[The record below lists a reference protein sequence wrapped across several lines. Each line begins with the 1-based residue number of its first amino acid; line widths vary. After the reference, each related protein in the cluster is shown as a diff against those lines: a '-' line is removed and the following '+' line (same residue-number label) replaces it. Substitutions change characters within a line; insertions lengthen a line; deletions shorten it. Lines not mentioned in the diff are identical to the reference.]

1 MHAMTCCW
9 RAASQ
14 EFSDCLVAEGDRMKC
29 GDLREDYME
38 CLHHSKEVRP
48 PPPLPHRR
56 ACRGREAAFF
66 ANAHT
71 PRPRLSRAARPLC
84 TQPAPAL
91 TPCSCPRPLQVTR
104 INALMAERTRKQK
117 AGEPIPPTLVEE
129 MAKGQLKV
137 PFTKA

>member
-1 MHAMTCCW
+1 MGIVYEAVLSLARVRRLRRRQSM
-9 RAASQ
+9 ASGFGVRGPVGRCYPVFM

-38 CLHHSKEVRP
+38 CLHHSKEV
-48 PPPLPHRR
+48 
-56 ACRGREAAFF
+56 
-66 ANAHT
+66 
-71 PRPRLSRAARPLC
+71 
-84 TQPAPAL
+84 
-91 TPCSCPRPLQVTR
+91 TR
-104 INALMAERTRKQK
+104 INALIAERTRKQK